1 MPTFTLQALQQRVL
15 DGLDQNNLFYPTGNT
30 RSVLNEGLRR
40 LNLLVAFQMTTVPV
54 PGATVADQLIY
65 RTPAEITIPLR
76 VYFEKIELSKAS
88 IRQIATKYRT
98 WSTDSNATRG
108 PVSEWAPID
117 IRQFIIH
124 PIDAGG
130 GRLLEVNGIAKITP
144 LVEPTD
150 VIQLDNQYCDL
161 LIDFAKGRIML
172 KEGGKNWADNSVLSY
187 SEWVRKVK
195 AWSVWRGVSFARYFL
210 AKEEEPGEFK
220 GGA

>member
-1 MPTFTLQALQQRVL
+1 MPIFTLQALQQRVL
-15 DGLDQNNLFYPTGNT
+15 DGLDQNNLFFPTGNT

-40 LNLLVAFQMTTVPV
+40 LQLLCAFSQVTVPV

-65 RTPAEITIPLR
+65 RTPPEITIPLR
-76 VYFEKIELSKAS
+76 VYYEKIELSKAS

-98 WSTDSNATRG
+98 WTTDSNATRG

-150 VIQLDNQYCDL
+150 VIALDNQYCDI
-161 LIDFAKGRIML
+161 LIDYCKSRIML
-172 KEGGKNWADNSVLSY
+172 KEGGANFAISSTTSY
-187 SEWVRKVK
+187 AEMVRKIKAMTVWQGVK
-195 AWSVWRGVSFARYFL
+195 FNNYWL
-210 AKEEEPGEFK
+210 IKQEEPDEAK
-220 GGA
+220 GT

>member
-1 MPTFTLQALQQRVL
+1 MPTFSLQALEQRCW
-15 DGLDQNNLFYPTGNT
+15 DGLDNNRLFFSEGNV

-40 LNLLVAFQMTTVPV
+40 LQLLCAFAEVTVPV

-65 RTPAEITIPLR
+65 RTPTEITIPLR
-76 VYFEKIELSKAS
+76 VYYEGIELSKAS

-150 VIQLDNQYCDL
+150 VIQLDNQYCDIL
-161 LIDFAKGRIML
+161 VDYGKSRIRL
-172 KEGGKNWADNSVLSY
+172 KESGKPFSDASLAY
-187 SEWVRKVK
+187 QEMIRKVK
-195 AWSVWRGVSFARYFL
+195 AMTVWRGMTFPKYWVDR
-210 AKEEEPGEFK
+210 EEEPTEGK
-220 GGA
+220 GT